1 MKRDAFDSYCE
12 FIFGVLK
19 DVESRVDIAD
29 YSVQEKRVF
38 GYISELLMDVW
49 LDTTKQKYTEVK
61 WKQLGGKNNFKKA
74 VSLVE
79 RKIGIKTKTHF

>member
-1 MKRDAFDSYCE
+1 MFNMFVMKRDAFDSYCE

-38 GYISELLMDVW
+38 GYIFELFGLI
-49 LDTTKQKYTEVK
+49 LQN
-61 WKQLGGKNNFKKA
+61 KNILKLNGN
-74 VSLVE
+74 S
-79 RKIGIKTKTHF
+79 